1 MLYNMGFETMEI
13 VINNG
18 KTRRSS
24 GRNDPRSTGGH
35 PKLSTGKKG
44 DSK

>member
-1 MLYNMGFETMEI
+1 MALIKGFGENISST
-13 VINNG
+13 NG
-18 KTRRSS
+18 KTRRNS

-35 PKLSTGKKG
+35 PKLQLKKG